1 MVDRP
6 PPLLNIILTIKIYL
20 ISNTIAKIIIPLH
33 HHSILYLIGLTITGL
48 CCLVVDCQL
57 PLRDTINIIIYHQ
70 HHITIVA
77 LYIMSSPDRYPHK
90 CSICLREFPSY
101 RSKAIHFGWCNKP
114 NMEASRSKRKKSW
127 KRRIQEEARKGR
139 QHAIKINKRTYYSEF
154 HFTYPTKEP
163 PSPLPP
169 EILQA
174 FDVPADSE
182 NSDSERGSDSED
194 KR

>member
-1 MVDRP
+1 
-6 PPLLNIILTIKIYL
+6 
-20 ISNTIAKIIIPLH
+20 
-33 HHSILYLIGLTITGL
+33 
-48 CCLVVDCQL
+48 
-57 PLRDTINIIIYHQ
+57 
-70 HHITIVA
+70 
-77 LYIMSSPDRYPHK
+77 MSSPDRYPHK
-90 CSICLREFPSY
+90 CSICSREFPSY

-174 FDVPADSE
+174 FNVPADSE